1 MKVQFFLSL
10 LVAPLLVTST
20 ALAQVEA
27 PSTESMIEQLKSKPA
42 RKTRGLVVERAP
54 EQPTT
59 QSTPT
64 PIQPTTINT
73 TQPPTVA
80 AIIASPAAPQ
90 TPTPTPTPIIQP
102 AVSISAATE
111 TTEQAAEAADT
122 GKAELSLQIF
132 FDFNSARVK
141 PESQV
146 SLARLAEALQSEAL
160 VKSRF
165 LVEGHTDAKG
175 NPGANLML
183 SWQRA
188 DAVSNYLVRKGVS
201 KSRLQ
206 AIGKG
211 STELANALSPDSSE
225 NRRVKIIN
233 LD

>member
-80 AIIASPAAPQ
+80 AIIAAPAAPQ
-90 TPTPTPTPIIQP
+90 TPTPTPIPAPIIQP

-111 TTEQAAEAADT
+111 QAAEAADT
-122 GKAELSLQIF
+122 GRAELSLQIF

>member
-1 MKVQFFLSL
+1 
-10 LVAPLLVTST
+10 
-20 ALAQVEA
+20 
-27 PSTESMIEQLKSKPA
+27 MIEQLKSKPA

-64 PIQPTTINT
+64 PTQPTTINT

-90 TPTPTPTPIIQP
+90 TPTPTPTPIPAPIMQP

-122 GKAELSLQIF
+122 GRAELSLQIF

-211 STELANALSPDSSE
+211 TTELANALSPDSSE

>member
-64 PIQPTTINT
+64 PTQPTTINT

-90 TPTPTPTPIIQP
+90 TPTPIPAPIIQP

-122 GKAELSLQIF
+122 GRAELSLQIF